1 MKLLSTIILLI
12 FSLQSFSQAIQEAQ
26 IHRLSEPQTTS
37 VHYKARDYVE
47 MLPGF
52 SVDATTG
59 ITFIAE
65 IDPSIILEA
74 EYNQPVFPFNTNNS
88 TI

>member
-1 MKLLSTIILLI
+1 MKRIIFLILI
-12 FSLQSFSQAIQEAQ
+12 FVNISVNAQ
-26 IHRLSEPQTTS
+26 LLEIGKLFQLSNDIPVS
-37 VHYKARDYVE
+37 KHYKARDYIE

-74 EYNQPVFPFNTNNS
+74 EYNQPSSFTFHNL
-88 TI
+88 